1 MTIGT
6 KIIER
11 SLTHIG
17 VNSPL
22 KSVNPESVTQGM
34 DTLNSMNAEL
44 QDEGIEMGLVPLKT
58 PGQEL
63 SEPLGVR
70 NALEFMLAVRLA
82 PDFPAAV
89 VSPFVQAQ
97 ANIGYNNL
105 KINWQVL
112 TIPKKRARGTLPMGQ
127 GNRRRE
133 RNFFDEGEE
142 IG

>member
-44 QDEGIEMGLVPLKT
+44 QDEGIEIGLVQKAIQPPQGS
-58 PGQEL
+58 PGL
-63 SEPLGVR
+63 
-70 NALEFMLAVRLA
+70 
-82 PDFPAAV
+82 
-89 VSPFVQAQ
+89 
-97 ANIGYNNL
+97 I
-105 KINWQVL
+105 
-112 TIPKKRARGTLPMGQ
+112 
-127 GNRRRE
+127 
-133 RNFFDEGEE
+133 
-142 IG
+142 